1 MSRREGEGDVRV
13 RGGMTGAVVA
23 DRRCYGDLAD
33 RGHQAEGVNYI
44 GCPDDVRVR
53 GDDGGACHGE
63 VLQSIC
69 GEISTLE
76 CLSIL

>member
-44 GCPDDVRVR
+44 GCPDGVRVR
-53 GDDGGACHGE
+53 GPWG
-63 VLQSIC
+63 
-69 GEISTLE
+69 
-76 CLSIL
+76 